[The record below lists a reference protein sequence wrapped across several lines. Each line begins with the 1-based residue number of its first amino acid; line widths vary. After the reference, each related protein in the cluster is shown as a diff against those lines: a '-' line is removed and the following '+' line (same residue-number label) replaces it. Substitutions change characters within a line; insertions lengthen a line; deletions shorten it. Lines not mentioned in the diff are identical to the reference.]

1 MDIKQFTEDTLAEI
15 DRDLD
20 VAMSGLTTEELNWR
34 PTNEANP
41 IGFTLW
47 HMARAED
54 FWISGFALNQPQVF
68 VQEGWSKKW
77 GIPPEDTGGRYTKEQ
92 VDSFVAPRV
101 DEIRQ
106 YERAV
111 RKVTTDYL
119 QTFDPGDFDF
129 KPESNNPRHQGYNLG
144 RMFGHIL
151 CELSQHL
158 GHIRYL
164 RGLQRG
170 MNQ

>member
-1 MDIKQFTEDTLAEI
+1 MDIKQFTEDTFAEI
-15 DRDLD
+15 DHDLD
-20 VAMSGLTTEELNWR
+20 VAMDGLTTEELNWR
-34 PTNEANP
+34 PTDQANP

-54 FWISGFALNQPQVF
+54 FWINGFALQQTQVF
-68 VQEGWSKKW
+68 VQEGWPEKW
-77 GIPPEDTGGRYTKEQ
+77 GIPAGDTGGGYTKEQ
-92 VDSFVAPRV
+92 VNSFATPDVN
-101 DEIRQ
+101 EIRQ

-111 RKVTTDYL
+111 RKVTIDYL
-119 QTFDPGDFDF
+119 RGLGPADFDF
-129 KPESNNPRHQGYNLG
+129 KPESKNPRHQGYNIG

-170 MNQ
+170 INQ